1 VNIEKCRIRN
11 TMDEGWYLKHIEV
24 QAPGCGETMLFPC
37 NAWLGQ
43 SDCGSYDGEEER
55 EGELHP
61 FVYDGCAWQC
71 SRVGGW
77 DTMVRRRERG
87 SCIPSSMI
95 TVRGSAAGW
104 VGTMVRR
111 DRGDV
116 SRAAD
121 GT

>member
-61 FVYDGCAWQC
+61 FVYDNCAWQC
-71 SRVGGW
+71 SRVGGYNGEEGSRGRV
-77 DTMVRRRERG
+77 TCRRWYVSGRSKVYNVG
-87 SCIPSSMI
+87 SRSSPCNPPPSL
-95 TVRGSAAGW
+95 GK
-104 VGTMVRR
+104 
-111 DRGDV
+111 
-116 SRAAD
+116 
-121 GT
+121 